1 MSKTKNDI
9 VWTVK
14 VDKNLDAAVQ
24 EAVSILGF
32 TSKAELSREAVREF
46 LIRHKLFSLLGGKPI
61 GRFRNQKFHPK
72 SLLHELS
79 LILKKIPKKQLD
91 EEVNS
96 AQDDVEKILF
106 NN

>member
-1 MSKTKNDI
+1 MK
-9 VWTVK
+9 
-14 VDKNLDAAVQ
+14 
-24 EAVSILGF
+24 
-32 TSKAELSREAVREF
+32 F
-46 LIRHKLFSLLGGKPI
+46 LIRHKLFSLLGGEPI
-61 GRFRNQKFHPK
+61 GPISK
-72 SLLHELS
+72 SEISPEVALHELS